1 MLSAVRIG
9 PHHHHVRFLSAR
21 LLLRL
26 RRALDP
32 SRQPAAGDQAGP
44 RTRTFRLGPALET
57 STLAAPQLHAHIAT
71 PAGCFLRGLAM
82 VIHHQPGRLRR
93 NTDQPTAITNVP
105 LATSGSSHCT
115 GDIPLGIP
123 TCSARS
129 RHGLWALYPNGPEV
143 VIVWP
148 GGALAGP
155 PAEVAGELDRL
166 RGDDLGDLDRAAV
179 GAIRQFL
186 TDPDGQDGASWPAT
200 TRARTWSSPATG
212 YWLSG
217 PTNQP
222 SHDDMPSSWPGA
234 PARPAHPPIPLPDPT
249 PAPAP
254 AQAA

>member
-1 MLSAVRIG
+1 
-9 PHHHHVRFLSAR
+9 
-21 LLLRL
+21 
-26 RRALDP
+26 
-32 SRQPAAGDQAGP
+32 
-44 RTRTFRLGPALET
+44 
-57 STLAAPQLHAHIAT
+57 
-71 PAGCFLRGLAM
+71 M
-82 VIHHQPGRLRR
+82 VIHDQPGRLRR
-93 NTDQPTAITNVP
+93 DSDQPTAVSDV
-105 LATSGSSHCT
+105 LVATSGSSRRT

-129 RHGLWALYPNGPEV
+129 RHGRWALYPNGAEV

-148 GGALAGP
+148 GGVLAGP

-166 RGDDLGDLDRAAV
+166 GGDGHDDLDRAAAR
-179 GAIRQFL
+179 AIRQFL

-212 YWLSG
+212 YWISG

-222 SHDDMPSSWPGA
+222 SHHDLPPSWPGA
-234 PARPAHPPIPLPDPT
+234 PARPAPPPTPLPDPS